1 VLSYPTGAEAESSG
15 DEAAAAAAAPRA
27 VTPREG
33 GGSHPATPRH
43 AAPRRAAAAY
53 TFAFDE
59 YEPSAA
65 APKRARAHAAALPP
79 VFEPFATDD
88 DEDENGG
95 AEPAAKRLAAPAA
108 EPGRADLGRL
118 SGRALRRYAARHAL
132 GAAPGAP
139 ADALRA
145 LVARH
150 FAAAPVDA
158 GSVLATLMARRQR

>member
-1 VLSYPTGAEAESSG
+1 MLSYPTGAEAESSG
-15 DEAAAAAAAPRA
+15 DEAAAAAPRAAP
-27 VTPREG
+27 PREG

-59 YEPSAA
+59 YEPAAA

-79 VFEPFATDD
+79 VFEPFASDD
-88 DEDENGG
+88 DEGKNGG
-95 AEPAAKRLAAPAA
+95 AEPAARRLAAPAA

-118 SGRALRRYAARHAL
+118 SARALRRYAARHAL

-145 LVARH
+145 LVVRH

-158 GSVLATLMARRQR
+158 ASVLAALMARRQR